1 MCRFVFVPKYRAS
14 ITIDSRIA
22 REIDDYYREKVK
34 EAATQGEN
42 IPKLSNIYEEIIAKG
57 WDIIRREFKRR

>member
-1 MCRFVFVPKYRAS
+1 MNRFVFVPKYRAS

-42 IPKLSNIYEEIIAKG
+42 IPKLSNVYEEIIAKG
-57 WDIIRREFKRR
+57 WEIIKREFKRR

>member
-1 MCRFVFVPKYRAS
+1 MSRFVFVPKYRAS

-34 EAATQGEN
+34 EAATQGES
-42 IPKLSNIYEEIIAKG
+42 IPKLSNVYEEIIAKG
-57 WDIIRREFKRR
+57 WEIIRREFKRR